1 MSTTSSFFF
10 VVFVLLSRTLK
21 ISLACTDIL
30 LTSDYL
36 GKRHFTALSANESLT
51 AGLVSGHAAYSTRN
65 AEHDHDMPLP
75 VLYLYH
81 IVLQQDGRGRWVINS
96 ALGKEDSAIMFMDSW
111 AVMPTLTHALSST
124 HEKFWQQYVLEE
136 SKWMDDPR
144 TFFRCQEASVSQ
156 TAGAGVDDT
165 LYLDILGSGACQHS
179 GFFVRHADSISYGTG
194 TETET
199 ETRTGTGLT
208 TPVYSHIGV
217 AGEPNKF
224 LFKQG
229 ASWVLGAEPGEA
241 LGKLDTYITVSRL
254 AYLFFSFSHKICLG
268 SWHAYSGQF

>member
-1 MSTTSSFFF
+1 MCSFLQHCFSYRKTFPFRLWVQMSTTSSFFF

-111 AVMPTLTHALSST
+111 AVMPHTCLVQHA
-124 HEKFWQQYVLEE
+124 
-136 SKWMDDPR
+136 
-144 TFFRCQEASVSQ
+144 
-156 TAGAGVDDT
+156 
-165 LYLDILGSGACQHS
+165 
-179 GFFVRHADSISYGTG
+179 
-194 TETET
+194 
-199 ETRTGTGLT
+199 
-208 TPVYSHIGV
+208 
-217 AGEPNKF
+217 
-224 LFKQG
+224 
-229 ASWVLGAEPGEA
+229 
-241 LGKLDTYITVSRL
+241 
-254 AYLFFSFSHKICLG
+254 
-268 SWHAYSGQF
+268 